1 MKARK
6 ISLIK
11 TFFTPVLFG
20 LLFWVSDAF
29 LDAFVFDEGGLM
41 PMLLAPEGDILW
53 MRCAVLFIF
62 IAFGIYTTLATKR
75 KMLIEANLDKER
87 NWIKQYLKASNSLVV
102 ALDRNQAVKLINQ
115 KGAEILGYPES
126 EIKGKN
132 WFDHFVPEAQREAY
146 RMEYIS
152 AINGTLGAQEKHE
165 RHVLTSSGAERI
177 ISWHGVPLFD
187 ENNIFTGV
195 IISGEDIT
203 ERKELE
209 ERWKKYDFIVNTS
222 CEFMTLINRDF
233 VYDAV
238 NESYARAH
246 NKSTHEMV
254 GKTVAE
260 IWGEKLFS
268 KTLKGYLET
277 CFGGEEVHYQQW
289 FTLPHSGLRYFDIAC
304 YPYFDIN
311 GTVSHVV
318 VINHDITERIIAEE
332 EMART
337 QSFLNSIIENIPH
350 FVFVKDVKDMRYML
364 LNKASEKMFLTAR
377 EEITGKTDYDI
388 FSKEIADSLRARD
401 TETLQNGSLTSYPDE
416 RIILNDRGMR
426 ILDVKR
432 LPLYDKEN
440 KPLCIMSIA
449 EDITERKLL
458 EDALRNSEEKYRSLF
473 EESKD
478 VIFIC
483 TPEGKITDIN
493 PAGIELFGLD
503 TKSERWEI
511 SIPANLCA
519 SPNEWIS
526 FECTIS
532 ANGFIKDHEF
542 IIRNKTGKLLNVLV
556 SANVIYYDNDI
567 VIGYKGI
574 MKDITER
581 RKLEQQLF
589 ESHKMESIGLLAG
602 GIAHDFNNLLTGILG
617 YSTFLKKR
625 LDKDEVGR
633 EGMEIIEQNAK
644 RAAELTKQL
653 LAFARGNRHTSV
665 NIEVNPLVTKTIK
678 NIMPDFDK
686 SVEIKTIMGADIP
699 AIEADAGQL
708 QQAIT
713 NICVNARESMPGGG
727 LITIQTEAI
736 TTNKSILDKHPDITP
751 GKYVSIT
758 VTDTGAGMSS
768 ETLRRIF
775 EPFFTT
781 KQIGKGAGLG
791 LSMVYGI
798 VKNHKGFV
806 DIESAPAHGTIFK
819 IFLPANETCLFSV

>member
-1 MKARK
+1 MNMRK
-6 ISLIK
+6 LSLIK

-20 LLFWVSDAF
+20 IVFWVADAF
-29 LDAFVFDEGGLM
+29 LDAFVFDEGGLI

-62 IAFGIYTTLATKR
+62 IMFGIYSTMATRKKMLVEAKR
-75 KMLIEANLDKER
+75 K
-87 NWIKQYLKASNSLVV
+87 
-102 ALDRNQAVKLINQ
+102 
-115 KGAEILGYPES
+115 EI
-126 EIKGKN
+126 
-132 WFDHFVPEAQREAY
+132 
-146 RMEYIS
+146 
-152 AINGTLGAQEKHE
+152 
-165 RHVLTSSGAERI
+165 
-177 ISWHGVPLFD
+177 
-187 ENNIFTGV
+187 
-195 IISGEDIT
+195 
-203 ERKELE
+203 E

-233 VYDAV
+233 VYEAV

-246 NKSTHEMV
+246 NKSVQEIT
-254 GKTVAE
+254 GKPVSE
-260 IWGEKLFS
+260 IWGEKLFY
-268 KTLKGYLET
+268 KTLKGYLEK
-277 CFGGEEVHYQQW
+277 CFCGEEAHYQQW

-304 YPYFDIN
+304 YPYFDVN
-311 GTVSHVV
+311 GTVSHAV

-350 FVFVKDVKDMRYML
+350 FVFVKDAKDMRYML
-364 LNKASEKMFLTAR
+364 VNKASEKMFLAAR
-377 EEITGKTDYDI
+377 EDITGKTDYDV
-388 FSKEIADSLRARD
+388 FSSEVADLLRARD
-401 TETLQNGSLTSYPDE
+401 TEALQNGSLTSHPDE
-416 RIILNDRGMR
+416 RIILKDRGMR

-440 KPLCIMSIA
+440 KPMCIMSIA
-449 EDITERKLL
+449 EDVTERKLL
-458 EDALRNSEEKYRSLF
+458 EDALRNSEEKYRTLF

-483 TPEGKITDIN
+483 TPEGKISDIN

-503 TKSERWEI
+503 TKSERLEI
-511 SIPANLCA
+511 SISANLCA
-519 SPNEWIS
+519 APNEWIS
-526 FECTIS
+526 FQCTIS
-532 ANGFIKDHEF
+532 ANGFVKDHEF
-542 IIRNKTGKLLNVLV
+542 ILKNKTGKLLNVLV
-556 SANVIYYDNDI
+556 SANLICYDNDI

-617 YSTFLKKR
+617 YSTFLKTR
-625 LDKDEVGR
+625 LDKDEAGR

-644 RAAELTKQL
+644 RAAELTTQL
-653 LAFARGNRHTSV
+653 LAFARGSRHEAKNVDINS
-665 NIEVNPLVTKTIK
+665 IVTETVK
-678 NIMPDFDK
+678 NLAGSFDK
-686 SVEIKTIMGADIP
+686 SIEIKTIIGADMP

-708 QQAIT
+708 QQALT
-713 NICVNARESMPGGG
+713 NICANARESMPEGG
-727 LITIQTEAI
+727 LITIQTGAI
-736 TTNKSILDKHPDITP
+736 TTSKSILDKHPDMEP
-751 GKYVSIT
+751 GVYVSIT
-758 VTDTGAGMSS
+758 ITDTGAGMSS

-781 KQIGKGAGLG
+781 KQIGRGSGLG

-806 DIESAPAHGTIFK
+806 DIESAPSLGTIFK
-819 IFLPANETCLFSV
+819 IFLPVTQR